1 MKYSVYIIVFL
12 GLMIAS
18 CKKNDAEFRTQFIG
32 HAGSGMSQ
40 WNGMYA
46 PNSLESI
53 QYALRFDKC
62 SGVEVDARISLD
74 TTFWLFHDDNLSHST
89 NQTGCVANMYD
100 KELQDIHLKT
110 IHQEKLTTLNQLL
123 ALNSSKE
130 IIIDLKQY
138 NTCTNAVV
146 DFDFIKKGFQKLTIQ
161 GQNVKIKMNSA
172 SIYPYLK
179 DLHIPLILEVESV
192 QEATSLFNQPNIDGF
207 MFSASKITKSEIET
221 LHQLGYK
228 VYLYEVRSGIRLK
241 KERLKNPDYI
251 LVDDLVNS
259 ITTL

>member
-1 MKYSVYIIVFL
+1 MIV
-12 GLMIAS
+12 S
-18 CKKNDAEFRTQFIG
+18 CKKNDAGLRTQLIG

-62 SGVEVDARISLD
+62 SGVEIDVRISLD

-89 NQTGCVANMYD
+89 TQTGCVANMHD
-100 KELQDIHLKT
+100 QELQEVRLKT
-110 IHQEKLTTLNQLL
+110 IHQEKLTTLNQVLT
-123 ALNSSKE
+123 LNSSKE

-138 NTCTNAVV
+138 NTCTNTVV
-146 DFDFIKKGFQKLTIQ
+146 DFNFIKKGFQKLNIQ

-172 SIYPYLK
+172 SIYPFLK
-179 DLHIPLILEVESV
+179 DLNIPLILEVESV
-192 QEATSLFNQPNIDGF
+192 QEATTLFNQLSIDGF
-207 MFSASKITKSEIET
+207 MFNVSKITKSEIET